1 MTIIVINR
9 IISLTPCFTL
19 LLAGC
24 AVGPDFE
31 IPDAPEIESY
41 TASEMPLATVKT
53 EGHGGDAQH
62 FIKGGSIPSD
72 WWSLFHSKT
81 LNDLIEKGIKNN
93 NNLKAAQAALRQ
105 AEANYRASIGP
116 LFPALTAGGNATRQR
131 TNGSS
136 FDQTSI
142 KPVTYNLFNAGFNLS
157 YTLDVFG
164 GIRRQV
170 EAAGAQVDFQ
180 DFEEKAAYL
189 TLTSNIVT
197 TAITEASLRA
207 QIDATQQLVNFQE
220 KNYEIAK
227 NSFDLGG
234 KSKIDTLAQEA
245 QLYQT
250 KGLISPLQN
259 SLAQQQT
266 TLAVLI
272 GELPST
278 SKMTFF
284 DLEEI
289 TLPTELPIGIPS
301 CLVNGRP
308 DVRAA
313 EALLHAAS
321 AQIGV
326 ATANLLPQF
335 TITGSYGGSSNFIK
349 DLFKH
354 SSNVWTLMGGV
365 LQPIFDGGTL
375 ISQRE
380 AAVAAFEQ
388 AFAKY
393 RETVLQAYKN
403 VADALQALELD
414 AVQLQIVTEAE
425 KSAKESLK
433 LTQAQYD
440 LGAVSYLNLIIAQR
454 QYLQS
459 SISRIQA
466 LASRYTNTVALF
478 QALGGGWWNETGE
491 LSACASKEQKGSEN
505 VL

>member
-1 MTIIVINR
+1 MTAIMISR
-9 IISLTPCFTL
+9 IIRLIPCIIL
-19 LLAGC
+19 PLSGC

-31 IPDAPEIESY
+31 IPAAPEIESY
-41 TASEMPLATVKT
+41 TAAEMPLTSVETK
-53 EGHGGDAQH
+53 GHGGGAQH
-62 FIKGGSIPSD
+62 FVKGGSIPAD
-72 WWSLFHSKT
+72 WWRLFHSKK

-105 AEANYRASIGP
+105 AEANYWVAIGP
-116 LFPALTAGGNATRQR
+116 LFPAVTGGGNGSRQR
-131 TNGSS
+131 VNGASL
-136 FDQTSI
+136 DETSLQ
-142 KPVTYNLFNAGFNLS
+142 PVTFNLFNVGFNLS

-180 DFEEKAAYL
+180 DFEEKAAFL

-197 TAITEASLRA
+197 TAIMEASLRA
-207 QIDATQQLVNFQE
+207 QIDATQQLVFFQE
-220 KNYEIAK
+220 KNYEISK
-227 NSFDLGG
+227 KSFDLGG

-250 KGLISPLQN
+250 KGLIAPLQN
-259 SLAQQQT
+259 SLAQQRT
-266 TLAVLI
+266 TLAVLV
-272 GELPST
+272 GELPSAST
-278 SKMTFF
+278 ITPF
-284 DLEEI
+284 DLDEI
-289 TLPTELPIGIPS
+289 TLPTEMPMGIPS
-301 CLVNGRP
+301 CLVHGRP

-335 TITGSYGGSSNFIK
+335 TITGNYGGTSNFIK

-354 SSNVWTLMGGV
+354 SANVWTLMGGV
-365 LQPIFDGGTL
+365 LQPIFEGGAL
-375 ISQRE
+375 IAKQD
-380 AAVAAFEQ
+380 AAIAAFEQ
-388 AFAKY
+388 AFAQY
-393 RETVLQAYKN
+393 RETVLEAYKN

-414 AVQLQIVTEAE
+414 AVQLQVLTEAE
-425 KSAKESLK
+425 RAATESLK
-433 LTQAQYD
+433 LTQVQYD

-459 SISRIQA
+459 RISRIQA
-466 LASRYTNTVALF
+466 LASRYTNTAALF
-478 QALGGGWWNETGE
+478 QALGGGWWNEKGQ
-491 LSACASKEQKGSEN
+491 LSPCALKEQKGSEN